1 MIMKRLNI
9 AILFLISLFVISIHF
24 YGTVQADEQKNYAIS
39 LNDSS
44 SIKVSKNDIINDYIK
59 NTGVSYEEASHLLF
73 PSSRMRSVNT
83 TGVDSVSYVRLANSF
98 QDDTVSDYV
107 PGNAGKVYFYCEV
120 SKSGW
125 LRGIKKIIYAG
136 YYAGNL
142 VFSGNF
148 QYALPDANRIH
159 YTLSGGL
166 YSNAQTTVSTGGSIG
181 IGQTGSVNIQICR
194 TTNYVRSLYCHR
206 ATYY

>member
-1 MIMKRLNI
+1 M
-9 AILFLISLFVISIHF
+9 ALFKP
-24 YGTVQADEQKNYAIS
+24 TNKKNYAIS

-44 SIKVSKNDIINDYIK
+44 STEVSKNDIINDYIK

-83 TGVDSVSYVRLANSF
+83 TGVDSVSYVRLASSF

-125 LRGIKKIIYAG
+125 FRGIKRIIYAG

-148 QYALPDANRIH
+148 QYALQMPIVFTIRLAEGYIA
-159 YTLSGGL
+159 TLKL
-166 YSNAQTTVSTGGSIG
+166 LFPQVEVLVLVK
-181 IGQTGSVNIQICR
+181 QV
-194 TTNYVRSLYCHR
+194 V
-206 ATYY
+206 

>member
-1 MIMKRLNI
+1 MKRLNI
-9 AILFLISLFVISIHF
+9 AILFLISLFVISINFHS
-24 YGTVQADEQKNYAIS
+24 TVQADEQKNYAIS

-44 SIKVSKNDIINDYIK
+44 STEVSKNDIINDYIK
-59 NTGVSYEEASHLLF
+59 NTGVSYEEASWLLF

-83 TGVDSVSYVRLANSF
+83 AGVDSVSYVRLASSF
-98 QDDTVSDYV
+98 QDDTLYAYV
-107 PGNAGKVYFYCEV
+107 PGDAGQVYFYCEV

-125 LRGIKKIIYAG
+125 FRGIKRIIYAG
-136 YYAGNL
+136 YNAGDL

-166 YSNAQTTVSTGGSIG
+166 YSTTTTTVSTGGSIG
-181 IGQTGSVNIQICR
+181 IGEAGSVNIQVSQ
-194 TTNYVRSLYCHR
+194 TSNYKRSLYYHGDR
-206 ATYY
+206 YY